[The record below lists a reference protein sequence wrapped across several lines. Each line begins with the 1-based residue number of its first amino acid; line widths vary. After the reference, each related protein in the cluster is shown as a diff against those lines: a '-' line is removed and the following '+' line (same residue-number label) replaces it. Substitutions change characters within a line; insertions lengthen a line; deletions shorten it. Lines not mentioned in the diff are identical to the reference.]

1 MKEVDRTLTIQIHGI
16 TTVVE
21 SLYSNNEKL
30 QRKAIDWLV
39 KAAEQSEYINAGY
52 KDSNQLIVVQ
62 RACDRH
68 L

>member
-21 SLYSNNEKL
+21 SLCSNNGEL
-30 QRKAIDWLV
+30 QWKAINWLV
-39 KAAEQSEYINAGY
+39 KSAKQSEHINAVY
-52 KDSNQLIVVQ
+52 NDSNQLIGVQ